1 MVSDSIQVDFL
12 MKRDLY
18 KNKNIQ
24 LVFVILFIVLL
35 DQVTK
40 TWAYLNLQGHNA
52 FGYANDVIIIKSV
65 FRLTY
70 VENPGMAF
78 GIRIGNEL
86 FLTLFATISCFL
98 LLIIIFKTDY
108 FQKYY
113 KYALG
118 CILGGAIGNLIDRFI
133 YGLVIDFIYFE
144 AINWPVFNIADIAVT
159 LGMILGIVQIFF
171 TNEESTASGEEDS
184 YIWLD
189 GEKTPSDKVIQ

>member
-1 MVSDSIQVDFL
+1 
-12 MKRDLY
+12 MKRIFFKSNNL
-18 KNKNIQ
+18 K
-24 LVFVILFIVLL
+24 LFFVILLIVLL

-40 TWAYLNLQGHNA
+40 TWAYLNLQGRNA
-52 FGYANDVIIIKSV
+52 FGHPNDIIIIKNA

-86 FLTLFATISCFL
+86 YLTLFATVSSFL
-98 LLIIIFKTDY
+98 LLIIIFKLNY

-133 YGLVIDFIYFE
+133 HGIVIDFIYFE

-159 LGMILGIVQIFF
+159 LGMILGVVQIFF
-171 TNEESTASGEEDS
+171 SNDETITSSEEDP
-184 YIWLD
+184 YVWLD